1 MRALE
6 CYSSKHS
13 LGEVETQHGILS
25 FRDNIRTY
33 LNISLSVV
41 RAGLE
46 LRPRLLDYQ
55 KRFFNNA
62 MELAS
67 EDDVKGYIFTSPK
80 DKARSYHFRDLLA
93 RHQIDVNIM
102 NEDVIVDGKNYKAG
116 ESFMVKTNQQQYVLI
131 KGIFEKITIFENN
144 TFYDVSGFTMPLT
157 FDMDYAPVSS
167 RALSSA
173 GELIDPIF
181 ESTQAPEM
189 ATAAY
194 LFEWNEYYSPRASNR
209 LLQAG
214 VRPKVA
220 TMPFSIN
227 TSEGTIDM
235 AAGTIMTSTGWQGSE
250 LNGEELHQLMST
262 IANEDGIK
270 VHAVG
275 GIRTPTAGMDLGSNN
290 FKPIEKPNILL
301 MVGEDTRAY
310 DAGEVWHLLDYR
322 MRIPV
327 VLYDKHKLN
336 SLDIGEYTHIIF
348 VGGSYNA
355 NDEALS
361 RKMKNWVRAGGTVIA
376 HRQGAKWAGEIL
388 LGIKDEKEEYPLE
401 RQDYADKIP
410 NEVEN
415 IVGGAIMR
423 GDLDNT
429 HPIGFGYHSR
439 DVYTHR
445 DTLIAF
451 DKPKNPY
458 ATVVEIPKIRL
469 SPVLLQKT
477 IRHDLPEKQ
486 MLLLNVWGK
495 VLSFY
500 LPITQISGHI
510 FTDQIKCS

>member
-1 MRALE
+1 
-6 CYSSKHS
+6 
-13 LGEVETQHGILS
+13 
-25 FRDNIRTY
+25 
-33 LNISLSVV
+33 
-41 RAGLE
+41 
-46 LRPRLLDYQ
+46 
-55 KRFFNNA
+55 
-62 MELAS
+62 
-67 EDDVKGYIFTSPK
+67 
-80 DKARSYHFRDLLA
+80 
-93 RHQIDVNIM
+93 
-102 NEDVIVDGKNYKAG
+102 
-116 ESFMVKTNQQQYVLI
+116 
-131 KGIFEKITIFENN
+131 
-144 TFYDVSGFTMPLT
+144 
-157 FDMDYAPVSS
+157 
-167 RALSSA
+167 
-173 GELIDPIF
+173 
-181 ESTQAPEM
+181 
-189 ATAAY
+189 
-194 LFEWNEYYSPRASNR
+194 
-209 LLQAG
+209 
-214 VRPKVA
+214 
-220 TMPFSIN
+220 
-227 TSEGTIDM
+227 
-235 AAGTIMTSTGWQGSE
+235 
-250 LNGEELHQLMST
+250 
-262 IANEDGIK
+262 
-270 VHAVG
+270 G